1 MLSLPWTFPRILL
14 FVAKQL
20 MDTRALDFFLRQNAD
35 LDYLGIIEIASYSVG
50 DDGILLLPYISLPV
64 S

>member
-1 MLSLPWTFPRILL
+1 
-14 FVAKQL
+14 

-35 LDYLGIIEIASYSVG
+35 LDHLGIIEIASYNVG
-50 DDGILLLPYISLPV
+50 DDDILLLPYISLPV